1 HARFDPRGGLPLFQ
15 MIAKNAGIRRAQGR
29 FVLATNVDL
38 LFPDALF
45 RTLRDGL
52 REGVLYRNDRLDVA
66 RDIPES
72 ASFDEQLAF
81 CRAHVLRQH
90 RREGTFHPVGGRFEN
105 TSPTAPRTPLA
116 RLRRSVGAMMP
127 GARRRHA
134 RPHPNGAGDFTLLD
148 RESWFRLCAYPE
160 WTVFSWQLDSVFLFQ
175 ADAHG

>member
-1 HARFDPRGGLPLFQ
+1 EFFRARIVTVGPEVHARFDPRGGLPLFQ

-72 ASFDEQLAF
+72 ASLEAQIAF
-81 CRAHVLRQH
+81 CRDHVLREH
-90 RREGTFHPVGGRFEN
+90 RRDGTFHDVGGRWVN
-105 TSPTAPRTPLA
+105 TSPAAPRTPLA
-116 RLRRSVGAMMP
+116 RLRRSVGAALSA
-127 GARRRHA
+127 ARR
-134 RPHPNGAGDFTLLD
+134 
-148 RESWFRLCAYPE
+148 S
-160 WTVFSWQLDSVFLFQ
+160 Q
-175 ADAHG
+175 A